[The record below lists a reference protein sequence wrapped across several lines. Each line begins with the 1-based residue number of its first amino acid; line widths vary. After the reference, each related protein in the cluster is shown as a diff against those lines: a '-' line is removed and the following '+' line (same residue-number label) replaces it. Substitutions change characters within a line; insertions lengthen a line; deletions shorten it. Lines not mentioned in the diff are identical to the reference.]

1 MKNLNINF
9 FDYFNEFFKN
19 FYFLGFIK
27 IINNFLVKIFFLI
40 SIIFLIYFY
49 YFLLKDLF
57 FFNFFELKIEFIK
70 IKYYLFY
77 FNNYNSK
84 FCYNAI
90 YLNAIAYS
98 SNNNFYYFD
107 LFTEN
112 NFFFNQTFIF
122 INYIYTLI
130 YKFNLIKL
138 NLFYIIM
145 NSFNLSIL
153 LLPIIHIFLL
163 FFNRINKEMSLIL
176 SIIKFNIV
184 FFYFYFLNIFDININ
199 LFFTINWSYFFNI
212 NFTLGVD
219 YVSLC
224 FIFLSDLLNIICL
237 LLVWSNIK
245 YRKKAYELLLIS
257 CNLLLSLI
265 FLSTDL
271 FIFYFFFELI
281 LIPMFF
287 LISQWGSRLRK
298 IHASIQFFLYTI
310 IGSLIFLFGLIYFNI
325 NYETTDILI
334 LKYLIITKNDQILL
348 FLTFFLAFAIKVP
361 IYPFHLWLPE
371 AHVEAPTAGSVL
383 LAGILLKLGTYGF
396 LKFFFLLLPLGSL
409 YFLPII
415 NMLCIIGVIFS
426 SFIIL
431 RQIDIKK
438 IIAYSSVIHMNYTIL
453 GLFNIDFINF
463 YGSYFLMLSHGI
475 ISSALFICIGFLY
488 ERYHTRIIFYYGN
501 LVTVMPLLSIFFLL
515 FTLGNIGFPSTSSF
529 VGEFLIFIG
538 LFKSNLFIAILT
550 LFGLFIS
557 VIYSFLLYNKIFFFN
572 SLKNITYFIK
582 YSDLNKR
589 EFIILLILF
598 TFMFFYGVYTK
609 SFFNIHYYILNDLY
623 FNSKFKI
630 LNN

>member
-1 MKNLNINF
+1 ML
-9 FDYFNEFFKN
+9 
-19 FYFLGFIK
+19 
-27 IINNFLVKIFFLI
+27 FFLLVI
-40 SIIFLIYFY
+40 
-49 YFLLKDLF
+49 LLKDLF
-57 FFNFFELKIEFIK
+57 FFNIFVLDFIEYRYYYYYNNNIIIYTINLFDINTFINFIKNYDFKSNLIIFEL
-70 IKYYLFY
+70 
-77 FNNYNSK
+77 
-84 FCYNAI
+84 
-90 YLNAIAYS
+90 
-98 SNNNFYYFD
+98 NNF
-107 LFTEN
+107 LF
-112 NFFFNQTFIF
+112 F
-122 INYIYTLI
+122 INYFKLI
-130 YKFNLIKL
+130 KLGLFNNLINILNISIIFLPILHLLLLFFYKINKKFSIILSIFKFNL
-138 NLFYIIM
+138 N
-145 NSFNLSIL
+145 
-153 LLPIIHIFLL
+153 
-163 FFNRINKEMSLIL
+163 
-176 SIIKFNIV
+176 
-184 FFYFYFLNIFDININ
+184 FFYFYFLNIFEINTH
-199 LFFTINWSYFFNI
+199 LFFTINWSNFFNI
-212 NFTLGVD
+212 NFTFGID
-219 YVSLC
+219 FISLS

-245 YRKKAYELLLIS
+245 YKKNSYELLLIS
-257 CNLLLSLI
+257 CNLLLSFI

-310 IGSLIFLFGLIYFNI
+310 VGSLIFLFGLIYLNI
-325 NYETTDILI
+325 NYETTYILI
-334 LKYLIITKNDQILL
+334 LKYLIISNKDQIIL

-361 IYPFHLWLPE
+361 IYPLHLWLPE

-396 LKFFFLLLPLGSL
+396 LKFFFLLLPLSSL

-415 NMLCIIGVIFS
+415 NMLCIIGIIYS

-453 GLFNIDFINF
+453 GLFNINFFNF

-515 FTLGNIGFPSTSSF
+515 FTLGNIGFPCTSSF
-529 VGEFLIFIG
+529 IGEFFIFVG

-550 LFGLFIS
+550 LLGLFIS

-572 SLKNITYFIK
+572 SLNKKNYFIK

-589 EFIILLILF
+589 EFTILFILL
-598 TFMFFYGVYTK
+598 TFMFFYGIYTK
-609 SFFNIHYYILNDLY
+609 SFFNVHYYILNDLY
-623 FNSKFKI
+623 FNNKFKLLTI
-630 LNN
+630 

>member
-1 MKNLNINF
+1 ME
-9 FDYFNEFFKN
+9 YFN
-19 FYFLGFIK
+19 
-27 IINNFLVKIFFLI
+27 IFFSFF
-40 SIIFLIYFY
+40 SIIILFLIFLT
-49 YFLLKDLF
+49 LLKSLF
-57 FFNFFELKIEFIK
+57 FFNNFILNFVEYR
-70 IKYYLFY
+70 YYFY
-77 FNNYNSK
+77 HNNIIFINIFDLNVIYNSTANY
-84 FCYNAI
+84 FI
-90 YLNAIAYS
+90 E
-98 SNNNFYYFD
+98 NNFK
-107 LFTEN
+107 LFKLN
-112 NFFFNQTFIF
+112 NFFFFI
-122 INYIYTLI
+122 INYLKVVKFNLFNDLI
-130 YKFNLIKL
+130 NILNILIIFLTIIHLLLLFFNKINKNFSIILSILKFNLI
-138 NLFYIIM
+138 
-145 NSFNLSIL
+145 
-153 LLPIIHIFLL
+153 FL
-163 FFNRINKEMSLIL
+163 
-176 SIIKFNIV
+176 
-184 FFYFYFLNIFDININ
+184 YFYFLNIFDINNNI
-199 LFFTINWSYFFNI
+199 FFTINWSSFFNI
-212 NFTLGVD
+212 NFSFGID
-219 YVSLC
+219 YISLS

-245 YRKKAYELLLIS
+245 YKKNSYELLLIS

-310 IGSLIFLFGLIYFNI
+310 VGSLIFLFGLIYLNI

-334 LKYLIITKNDQILL
+334 LKYLLISNKDQIIL

-396 LKFFFLLLPLGSL
+396 LKFFFLLLPLSSL

-415 NMLCIIGVIFS
+415 NMLCIVGIIYS

-453 GLFNIDFINF
+453 GLFNINFYNF

-501 LVTVMPLLSIFFLL
+501 LVNVMPLLSIFFLL
-515 FTLGNIGFPSTSSF
+515 FTLGNIGFPCTSSF
-529 VGEFLIFIG
+529 IGEFFIFVG
-538 LFKSNLFIAILT
+538 LFRSNLFIAILT
-550 LFGLFIS
+550 LIGLFIS

-572 SLKNITYFIK
+572 ALNQRNYFIK
-582 YSDLNKR
+582 YSDLNER
-589 EFIILLILF
+589 EFIILFILL

-609 SFFNIHYYILNDLY
+609 SFFNVHYYILNDLY
-623 FNSKFKI
+623 FNNKFKLLI
-630 LNN
+630 V

>member
-1 MKNLNINF
+1 ME
-9 FDYFNEFFKN
+9 YFN
-19 FYFLGFIK
+19 
-27 IINNFLVKIFFLI
+27 IFFSFF
-40 SIIFLIYFY
+40 SIIILFLIFLT
-49 YFLLKDLF
+49 LLKSLF
-57 FFNFFELKIEFIK
+57 FFNNFILNFVEYR
-70 IKYYLFY
+70 YYFY
-77 FNNYNSK
+77 HNNIIFINIFDLNVIYNSTANY
-84 FCYNAI
+84 FI
-90 YLNAIAYS
+90 E
-98 SNNNFYYFD
+98 NNFK
-107 LFTEN
+107 LFKLN
-112 NFFFNQTFIF
+112 NFFFFI
-122 INYIYTLI
+122 INYLKVVKFNLFNDLI
-130 YKFNLIKL
+130 NILNILIIFLPIIHLLLLFFNKINKNFSIILSILKFNLI
-138 NLFYIIM
+138 
-145 NSFNLSIL
+145 
-153 LLPIIHIFLL
+153 FL
-163 FFNRINKEMSLIL
+163 
-176 SIIKFNIV
+176 
-184 FFYFYFLNIFDININ
+184 YFYFLNIFDINNNI
-199 LFFTINWSYFFNI
+199 FFTINWSSFFNI
-212 NFTLGVD
+212 NFSFGID
-219 YVSLC
+219 YISLS

-245 YRKKAYELLLIS
+245 YKKNSYELLLIS

-310 IGSLIFLFGLIYFNI
+310 VGSLIFLFGLIYLNI

-334 LKYLIITKNDQILL
+334 LKYLLISNKDQIIL

-396 LKFFFLLLPLGSL
+396 LKFFFLLLPLSSL

-415 NMLCIIGVIFS
+415 NMLCIVGIIYS

-453 GLFNIDFINF
+453 GLFNINFYNF

-501 LVTVMPLLSIFFLL
+501 LVNVMPLLSIFFLL
-515 FTLGNIGFPSTSSF
+515 FTLGNIGFPCTSSF
-529 VGEFLIFIG
+529 IGEFFIFVG
-538 LFKSNLFIAILT
+538 LFRSNLFIAILT
-550 LFGLFIS
+550 LIGLFIS

-572 SLKNITYFIK
+572 ALNQRNYFIK
-582 YSDLNKR
+582 YSDLNER
-589 EFIILLILF
+589 EFIILFILL

-609 SFFNIHYYILNDLY
+609 SFFNVHYYILNDLY
-623 FNSKFKI
+623 FNNKFKLLI
-630 LNN
+630 V

>member
-1 MKNLNINF
+1 ML
-9 FDYFNEFFKN
+9 
-19 FYFLGFIK
+19 
-27 IINNFLVKIFFLI
+27 FFLLVI
-40 SIIFLIYFY
+40 
-49 YFLLKDLF
+49 LLKDLF
-57 FFNFFELKIEFIK
+57 FFNIFVLDFIEYRYYYYYNNNIIIYTINLFDINTFINFIKNYDFKSNLIIFEL
-70 IKYYLFY
+70 
-77 FNNYNSK
+77 
-84 FCYNAI
+84 
-90 YLNAIAYS
+90 
-98 SNNNFYYFD
+98 NNF
-107 LFTEN
+107 LF
-112 NFFFNQTFIF
+112 F
-122 INYIYTLI
+122 INYFKLI
-130 YKFNLIKL
+130 KLGLFNNLINILNISIIFLPILHLLLLFFYKINKKFSIILSIFKFNL
-138 NLFYIIM
+138 N
-145 NSFNLSIL
+145 
-153 LLPIIHIFLL
+153 
-163 FFNRINKEMSLIL
+163 
-176 SIIKFNIV
+176 
-184 FFYFYFLNIFDININ
+184 FFYFYFLNIFEINTH
-199 LFFTINWSYFFNI
+199 LFFTINWSNFFNI
-212 NFTLGVD
+212 NFTFGID
-219 YVSLC
+219 FISLS

-245 YRKKAYELLLIS
+245 YKKNSYELLLIS
-257 CNLLLSLI
+257 CNLLLSFI

-310 IGSLIFLFGLIYFNI
+310 VGSLIFLFGLIYLNI

-334 LKYLIITKNDQILL
+334 LKYLIISNKDQIIL

-361 IYPFHLWLPE
+361 IYPLHLWLPE

-396 LKFFFLLLPLGSL
+396 LKFFFLLLPLSSL

-415 NMLCIIGVIFS
+415 NMLCIIGIIYS

-453 GLFNIDFINF
+453 GLFNINFFNF

-515 FTLGNIGFPSTSSF
+515 FTLGNIGFPCTSSF
-529 VGEFLIFIG
+529 IGEFFIFVG

-550 LFGLFIS
+550 LLGLFIS

-572 SLKNITYFIK
+572 SLNKKNYFIK

-589 EFIILLILF
+589 EFTILFILL
-598 TFMFFYGVYTK
+598 TFMFFYGIYTK
-609 SFFNIHYYILNDLY
+609 SFFNVHYYILNDLY
-623 FNSKFKI
+623 FNNKFKLLTI
-630 LNN
+630 

>member
-1 MKNLNINF
+1 MKNLNLNF
-9 FDYFNEFFKN
+9 FNFFSKYFK
-19 FYFLGFIK
+19 FYFFLGFFK
-27 IINNFLVKIFFLI
+27 IIKNFLLKII
-40 SIIFLIYFY
+40 TITIIFLFIYFI

-57 FFNFFELKIEFIK
+57 FFNFFIIKINLIEIKHYYVYDNKLLYYNFIDFNSIKINYNNLIINFDLLQKKFIK
-70 IKYYLFY
+70 
-77 FNNYNSK
+77 NY
-84 FCYNAI
+84 I
-90 YLNAIAYS
+90 
-98 SNNNFYYFD
+98 
-107 LFTEN
+107 
-112 NFFFNQTFIF
+112 NFFIFFI
-122 INYIYTLI
+122 
-130 YKFNLIKL
+130 NLIKL
-138 NLFYIIM
+138 NLFNNLIHY
-145 NSFNLSIL
+145 FNLLIFF
-153 LLPIIHIFLL
+153 LPIIHLLLL
-163 FFNRINKEMSLIL
+163 FFNKINKNLSLIL
-176 SIIKFNIV
+176 SIIKFNIICI
-184 FFYFYFLNIFDININ
+184 YFYFLNIFDLNLN
-199 LFFTINWSYFFNI
+199 LFFIINWSYFFNI
-212 NFTLGVD
+212 NFTFGID
-219 YVSLC
+219 YISLS

-237 LLVWSNIK
+237 LLIWSNIK
-245 YRKKAYELLLIS
+245 YRKQAYELLLIS

-310 IGSLIFLFGLIYFNI
+310 IGSLIFLFGLIYLNI

-334 LKYLIITKNDQILL
+334 LKYLIISKTDQILL

-415 NMLCIIGVIFS
+415 NMLCIIGIIFS

-453 GLFNIDFINF
+453 GLFNFDFLNF

-475 ISSALFICIGFLY
+475 IASALFICIGFLY

-529 VGEFLIFIG
+529 IGEFFIFIG
-538 LFKSNLFIAILT
+538 LFKSNTFIAILT

-572 SLKNITYFIK
+572 ALNHKNYFIK
-582 YSDLNKR
+582 YTDLNKR
-589 EFIILLILF
+589 EFLILF
-598 TFMFFYGVYTK
+598 ILLTFMFFYGVYTK
-609 SFFNIHYYILNDLY
+609 SFFNIHYYLLNDLY
-623 FNSKFKI
+623 FNSKFKL
-630 LNN
+630 LNI

>member
-1 MKNLNINF
+1 MINLNIN
-9 FDYFNEFFKN
+9 Y
-19 FYFLGFIK
+19 
-27 IINNFLVKIFFLI
+27 NFLKSFKIYFFLRFLLEYI
-40 SIIFLIYFY
+40 NKFFYLITITSLSFLFLI
-49 YFLLKDLF
+49 LLKDLF
-57 FFNFFELKIEFIK
+57 FFNNFLLNFIEYRYYFYNNNIIYTNFVDFNIIINLIKNYLIEDNLIIFEL
-70 IKYYLFY
+70 
-77 FNNYNSK
+77 
-84 FCYNAI
+84 
-90 YLNAIAYS
+90 
-98 SNNNFYYFD
+98 
-107 LFTEN
+107 N
-112 NFFFNQTFIF
+112 NFFFFI
-122 INYIYTLI
+122 INYFKI
-130 YKFNLIKL
+130 IKL
-138 NLFYIIM
+138 NLFNNLINLINILII
-145 NSFNLSIL
+145 F
-153 LLPIIHIFLL
+153 LPIIHLLLL
-163 FFNRINKEMSLIL
+163 FFFRINKNFSIIL
-176 SIIKFNIV
+176 SIFKFNLN
-184 FFYFYFLNIFDININ
+184 FFYFFFLNIFEINTH
-199 LFFTINWSYFFNI
+199 LFFTINWSHFFNI
-212 NFTLGVD
+212 NFSFGID
-219 YVSLC
+219 FVSLS

-245 YRKKAYELLLIS
+245 YKKNSYELLLIS
-257 CNLLLSLI
+257 CNLLLSFI

-310 IGSLIFLFGLIYFNI
+310 VGSLIFLFGLIYLNI

-334 LKYLIITKNDQILL
+334 LKFLIISNKDQIIL

-361 IYPFHLWLPE
+361 VYPFHLWLPE

-396 LKFFFLLLPLGSL
+396 LKFFFLLLPLSSL

-415 NMLCIIGVIFS
+415 NMLCIVGIIYS

-453 GLFNIDFINF
+453 GLFNINFLNF

-515 FTLGNIGFPSTSSF
+515 FTLGNIGFPCTSSF
-529 VGEFLIFIG
+529 IGEFFIFVG
-538 LFKSNLFIAILT
+538 LFKSNFFIAILT
-550 LFGLFIS
+550 LIGLFIS

-572 SLKNITYFIK
+572 SLNQKNYFIK

-589 EFIILLILF
+589 EFIILFILL
-598 TFMFFYGVYTK
+598 TFMFFYGIYTK
-609 SFFNIHYYILNDLY
+609 SFFNVHHYILNDLY
-623 FNSKFKI
+623 FNNKFKL
-630 LNN
+630 LNI

>member
-1 MKNLNINF
+1 LKLVNINHNF
-9 FDYFNEFFKN
+9 SSFYN
-19 FYFLGFIK
+19 FYFFLGFFETINKFLIK
-27 IINNFLVKIFFLI
+27 IYFITTISFFTFLFFIL
-40 SIIFLIYFY
+40 Y
-49 YFLLKDLF
+49 KDLF
-57 FFNFFELKIEFIK
+57 SFNIFIK
-70 IKYYLFY
+70 NIDYISSYYY
-77 FNNYNSK
+77 FNDNIYVNIYHLDNINK
-84 FCYNAI
+84 FLENI
-90 YLNAIAYS
+90 
-98 SNNNFYYFD
+98 NNIVFS
-107 LFTEN
+107 
-112 NFFFNQTFIF
+112 FIN
-122 INYIYTLI
+122 INYIFYDYLYI
-130 YKFNLIKL
+130 FVYYFKIIEL
-138 NLFYIIM
+138 NLF
-145 NSFNLSIL
+145 NNLINIL
-153 LLPIIHIFLL
+153 NFFIFFLPIIHLLLL
-163 FFNRINKEMSLIL
+163 FFNKINKNISLIL
-176 SIIKFNIV
+176 SILKFNLICI
-184 FFYFYFLNIFDININ
+184 YFYFLNIFDININ

-212 NFTLGVD
+212 NFTFGID
-219 YVSLC
+219 YISLS

-237 LLVWSNIK
+237 LLIWSNVK
-245 YRKKAYELLLIS
+245 YKKNSYELLLIS
-257 CNLLLSLI
+257 CNFLLSLI

-310 IGSLIFLFGLIYFNI
+310 VGSLIFLFGLIFLNI

-334 LKYLIITKNDQILL
+334 LKYLIISNKDQIIL

-396 LKFFFLLLPLGSL
+396 LKFFFLLLPFSSL
-409 YFLPII
+409 YFLPLI
-415 NMLCIIGVIFS
+415 NVLCIIGIIFS

-453 GLFNIDFINF
+453 GLFNFNFLNF

-515 FTLGNIGFPSTSSF
+515 FTLGNIGFPCTSSF
-529 VGEFLIFIG
+529 IGEFFIFVG
-538 LFKSNLFIAILT
+538 LFKSNIFIALLT
-550 LFGLFIS
+550 LIGLFIS

-572 SLKNITYFIK
+572 SLNQNNYFFK

-589 EFIILLILF
+589 EFFILLILL
-598 TFMFFYGVYTK
+598 TFMFFYGIYTK

-630 LNN
+630 L

>member
-1 MKNLNINF
+1 MKLVNINHNF
-9 FDYFNEFFKN
+9 SSFYN
-19 FYFLGFIK
+19 FYFFLGFFETINKFLIK
-27 IINNFLVKIFFLI
+27 IYFITTISFFTFLFFIL
-40 SIIFLIYFY
+40 Y
-49 YFLLKDLF
+49 KDLF
-57 FFNFFELKIEFIK
+57 SFNIFIK
-70 IKYYLFY
+70 NIDYISSYYY
-77 FNNYNSK
+77 FNDNIYVNIYHLDNINK
-84 FCYNAI
+84 FLENI
-90 YLNAIAYS
+90 
-98 SNNNFYYFD
+98 NNIVFS
-107 LFTEN
+107 
-112 NFFFNQTFIF
+112 FIN
-122 INYIYTLI
+122 INYIFYDYLYI
-130 YKFNLIKL
+130 FVYYFKIIEL
-138 NLFYIIM
+138 NLF
-145 NSFNLSIL
+145 NNLINIL
-153 LLPIIHIFLL
+153 NFFIFFLPIIHLLLL
-163 FFNRINKEMSLIL
+163 FFNKINKNISLIL
-176 SIIKFNIV
+176 SILKFNLICI
-184 FFYFYFLNIFDININ
+184 YFYFLNIFDININ

-212 NFTLGVD
+212 NFTFGID
-219 YVSLC
+219 YISLS

-237 LLVWSNIK
+237 LLIWSNVK
-245 YRKKAYELLLIS
+245 YKKNSYELLLIS
-257 CNLLLSLI
+257 CNFLLSLI

-310 IGSLIFLFGLIYFNI
+310 VGSLIFLFGLIFLNI

-334 LKYLIITKNDQILL
+334 LKYLIISNKDQIIL

-396 LKFFFLLLPLGSL
+396 LKFFFLLLPFSSL
-409 YFLPII
+409 YFLPLI
-415 NMLCIIGVIFS
+415 NVLCIIGIIFS

-453 GLFNIDFINF
+453 GLFNFNFLNF

-515 FTLGNIGFPSTSSF
+515 FTLGNIGFPCTSSF
-529 VGEFLIFIG
+529 IGEFFIFVG
-538 LFKSNLFIAILT
+538 LFKSNIFIALLT
-550 LFGLFIS
+550 LIGLFIS

-572 SLKNITYFIK
+572 SLNQNNYFFK

-589 EFIILLILF
+589 EFLILLILL
-598 TFMFFYGVYTK
+598 TFMFFYGIYTK

-630 LNN
+630 L

>member
-1 MKNLNINF
+1 MINLSINYNYLKSFKIYFFLRFLLEYVNRIFFFITIIMLSLLFLILLKNLFFFNNFVLDFTEYRYYFYNDNIIYINF
-9 FDYFNEFFKN
+9 FDFNLFINSIKS
-19 FYFLGFIK
+19 YFIK
-27 IINNFLVKIFFLI
+27 NNLIMFELNHFFFLI
-40 SIIFLIYFY
+40 NYFK
-49 YFLLKDLF
+49 L
-57 FFNFFELKIEFIK
+57 IK
-70 IKYYLFY
+70 INL
-77 FNNYNSK
+77 FNNLIN
-84 FCYNAI
+84 I
-90 YLNAIAYS
+90 LNI
-98 SNNNFYYFD
+98 
-107 LFTEN
+107 
-112 NFFFNQTFIF
+112 
-122 INYIYTLI
+122 LI
-130 YKFNLIKL
+130 
-138 NLFYIIM
+138 
-145 NSFNLSIL
+145 IL
-153 LLPIIHIFLL
+153 LPTMHLFLL
-163 FFNRINKEMSLIL
+163 FFCKINKRISIIL
-176 SIIKFNIV
+176 SIFKFNLN
-184 FFYFYFLNIFDININ
+184 FFYFYFLNIFEINTH
-199 LFFTINWSYFFNI
+199 LFFTINWSNFFNI
-212 NFTLGVD
+212 NFSFGID
-219 YVSLC
+219 YISLS

-245 YRKKAYELLLIS
+245 YKKNSYELLLIS
-257 CNLLLSLI
+257 CNLLLSFI

-310 IGSLIFLFGLIYFNI
+310 VGSLIFLFGLIYLNI

-334 LKYLIITKNDQILL
+334 LKHLIFNDKDQIIL

-361 IYPFHLWLPE
+361 VYPFHLWLPE

-396 LKFFFLLLPLGSL
+396 LKFFFLLLPLSSL
-409 YFLPII
+409 YFLPIV
-415 NMLCIIGVIFS
+415 NMLCIVGIIYS

-453 GLFNIDFINF
+453 GLFNINFFNF

-515 FTLGNIGFPSTSSF
+515 FTLGNIGFPCTSSF
-529 VGEFLIFIG
+529 IGEFFIFVG

-550 LFGLFIS
+550 LIGLFIS

-572 SLKNITYFIK
+572 SLNKKNFFIK

-589 EFIILLILF
+589 EFIILFILL
-598 TFMFFYGVYTK
+598 TFMFFYGIYTK
-609 SFFNIHYYILNDLY
+609 SFFNVHHYILNDLY
-623 FNSKFKI
+623 LNNKFKLLTI
-630 LNN
+630 

>member
-1 MKNLNINF
+1 MSFNFKLLNYEYYLIDTNIYSNF
-9 FDYFNEFFKN
+9 FDFNIINKN
-19 FYFLGFIK
+19 IIILKDSIK
-27 IINNFLVKIFFLI
+27 IFLFLENINYNL
-40 SIIFLIYFY
+40 
-49 YFLLKDLF
+49 
-57 FFNFFELKIEFIK
+57 
-70 IKYYLFY
+70 
-77 FNNYNSK
+77 NNYIT
-84 FCYNAI
+84 Y
-90 YLNAIAYS
+90 
-98 SNNNFYYFD
+98 
-107 LFTEN
+107 
-112 NFFFNQTFIF
+112 F
-122 INYIYTLI
+122 INYLKIIELNLFNKFINIFNVLI
-130 YKFNLIKL
+130 FFIPFTHLFLLFLNKINKNISLIISILKFNLIC
-138 NLFYIIM
+138 
-145 NSFNLSIL
+145 
-153 LLPIIHIFLL
+153 
-163 FFNRINKEMSLIL
+163 
-176 SIIKFNIV
+176 
-184 FFYFYFLNIFDININ
+184 FYFSILNIFDININ

-212 NFTLGVD
+212 NFTFGID
-219 YVSLC
+219 YISLS

-245 YRKKAYELLLIS
+245 YRKNSYELLLIG

-310 IGSLIFLFGLIYFNI
+310 VGSLIFLFGLIYLNI

-334 LKYLIITKNDQILL
+334 LKYLIISKLDQIIL

-396 LKFFFLLLPLGSL
+396 LKFFFLLLPLSSL
-409 YFLPII
+409 YFLPLI
-415 NMLCIIGVIFS
+415 NVLCIIGIIFS

-453 GLFNIDFINF
+453 GLFNLNFFSF

-501 LVTVMPLLSIFFLL
+501 LVTVMPLLSIYFLL
-515 FTLGNIGFPSTSSF
+515 FTLGNIGFPCTSSF
-529 VGEFLIFIG
+529 IGEFFIFVG
-538 LFKSNLFIAILT
+538 LFKSNIFIAILT
-550 LFGLFIS
+550 LIGLFIS

-572 SLKNITYFIK
+572 ALNNKNYFII

-589 EFIILLILF
+589 EFIILLILL
-598 TFMFFYGVYTK
+598 TFMFFYGIYTK
-609 SFFNIHYYILNDLY
+609 SFFNIHYYMLNDLY
-623 FNSKFKI
+623 FSSKFKI
-630 LNN
+630 FINI